1 MELSMA
7 LIASELSGIIN
18 FSHFQ
23 EKNSAKV
30 TGLKILSKSD
40 TKLDPEFVYFCQAMT
55 LRDLAKQG
63 VSLEGCCF
71 IIHGNEYE
79 DLETSLEHSE
89 YIFITEQTSLFSF
102 INRLE
107 SIFLSYQEWERQ
119 MISLCA
125 SSASLQRILD
135 LAYEKI
141 KIPMCILDINH
152 KVLAINRQV
161 KTDDIL
167 YNSMLSGYGYSCVDI
182 IGASNPTLP
191 EVDKCLVKEVINTVS
206 HHRLRVSV
214 LRAKGRSV
222 CYIGLHKQDSHPF
235 PEYILEL
242 YDRIIGFLEQRVATL
257 TAQGM
262 AIRSSLFEQF
272 MVDIIENGRME
283 EEILYRSLDYFKYK
297 QFDSYKLYV
306 CAFTTQV
313 LRPESEFPEFMNT
326 VEKSLPNMKCFHMN
340 RYIGILSRK
349 ESDNDRI
356 YLKNTLKKYGIKCA
370 VSNHFEDINDIRKVW
385 DQMMYVM
392 EHSKNDDRKNIS
404 YDEYLMPHC
413 ISVLKEHFP
422 FETLYHPA
430 FHVLYQYDQENKTE
444 YLLTLASYL
453 QNKCSISATATA
465 LYIHRN
471 SLQYRIRK
479 IEEILDFKISTSE
492 ERKKMLFS
500 SFFVT
505 TSLVNENNL

>member
-1 MELSMA
+1 
-7 LIASELSGIIN
+7 
-18 FSHFQ
+18 
-23 EKNSAKV
+23 
-30 TGLKILSKSD
+30 
-40 TKLDPEFVYFCQAMT
+40 
-55 LRDLAKQG
+55 
-63 VSLEGCCF
+63 
-71 IIHGNEYE
+71 
-79 DLETSLEHSE
+79 
-89 YIFITEQTSLFSF
+89 
-102 INRLE
+102 
-107 SIFLSYQEWERQ
+107 
-119 MISLCA
+119 
-125 SSASLQRILD
+125 
-135 LAYEKI
+135 
-141 KIPMCILDINH
+141 
-152 KVLAINRQV
+152 
-161 KTDDIL
+161 
-167 YNSMLSGYGYSCVDI
+167 
-182 IGASNPTLP
+182 
-191 EVDKCLVKEVINTVS
+191 
-206 HHRLRVSV
+206 
-214 LRAKGRSV
+214 
-222 CYIGLHKQDSHPF
+222 
-235 PEYILEL
+235 
-242 YDRIIGFLEQRVATL
+242 
-257 TAQGM
+257 
-262 AIRSSLFEQF
+262 
-272 MVDIIENGRME
+272 
-283 EEILYRSLDYFKYK
+283 
-297 QFDSYKLYV
+297 
-306 CAFTTQV
+306 
-313 LRPESEFPEFMNT
+313 
-326 VEKSLPNMKCFHMN
+326 MKCFHMN

-392 EHSKNDDRKNIS
+392 EHSKNDDWKNIS

-492 ERKKMLFS
+492 EREKMLFS

>member
-1 MELSMA
+1 MKLSMA

-23 EKNSAKV
+23 EQNSAKV

-40 TKLDPEFVYFCQAMT
+40 TELDPDFVYFCQTMT
-55 LRDLAKQG
+55 LRHLAEQG
-63 VSLEGCCF
+63 VVLNGRCF

-79 DLETSLEHSE
+79 DIENLLENSE

-125 SSASLQRILD
+125 SSASPQKVID

-141 KIPMCILDINH
+141 KIPMCMLDINH
-152 KVLAINRQV
+152 RVLAINKQV

-167 YNSMLSGYGYSCVDI
+167 YNSMLSGYGYPCVDI
-182 IGASNPTLP
+182 ISTSNPTLP
-191 EVDKCLVKEVINTVS
+191 ELDKCLVKEVINTIS
-206 HHRLRVSV
+206 HHRLRVSTI
-214 LRAKGRSV
+214 RIKGRV
-222 CYIGLHKQDSHPF
+222 FGYIGLHKQDAHPF
-235 PEYILEL
+235 AEYTLEL
-242 YDRIIGFLEQRVATL
+242 YDILIDFLEQLAANQSLKDMT
-257 TAQGM
+257 M
-262 AIRSSLFEQF
+262 RSSLFEQF
-272 MVDIIENGRME
+272 MIDIIQNERME

-297 QFDSYKLYV
+297 KCDDYKLYV
-306 CAFTTQV
+306 CTFTTQV
-313 LRPESEFPEFMNT
+313 LRPESEYPEFMNS
-326 VEKSLPNMKCFHMN
+326 VEKSLPNMKCFHLN
-340 RYIGILSRK
+340 SYIGILSRK
-349 ESDNDRI
+349 ETENDLA
-356 YLKNTLKKYGIKCA
+356 YLKNILKKYGLKCA
-370 VSNHFEDINDIRKVW
+370 LSNHFDDIGDVGKVW
-385 DQMMYVM
+385 GQMMYVM
-392 EHSKNDDRKNIS
+392 ENWKDDRREVS

-413 ISVLKEHFP
+413 ISVLRDKFP

-444 YLLTLASYL
+444 YLMTLASYL
-453 QNKCSISATATA
+453 QNKCSVSSTAAA

-471 SLQYRIRK
+471 SLQYRIKK
-479 IEEILDFKISTSE
+479 IEEILDFKIATSE
-492 ERKKMLFS
+492 EREKMLFS

-505 TSLVNENNL
+505 MAQDVEACL